1 MDIGMKPFDPSITFE
16 NLVSTGRLNINN
28 MDHREMIATMDAILA
43 SLMSWLEGNSIAQ
56 TVNYWLKHRLLQLL
70 TCVFLSRA
78 NLVTDPLLS
87 SFSYGILELT
97 TLFRHVIQL
106 ASVYE
111 EVVVFFLYLH
121 PEFVCKQLVFKLF
134 III

>member
-56 TVNYWLKHRLLQLL
+56 TVKYWLKHRLLQLL

-111 EVVVFFLYLH
+111 EVVVF
-121 PEFVCKQLVFKLF
+121 PVFTP
-134 III
+134 